1 MINKLNINN
10 QLSVDDALNILH
22 QSNCG
27 FSYYTVPSRYVLERK
42 DLVKLISHA
51 YCEGYDYRESVLQNR
66 IITIQSI
73 LSKEDVVRNMLEIA
87 FYLAQCDKDANE
99 IDIKVKI

>member
-10 QLSVDDALNILH
+10 QLSVDDTLNILH

-27 FSYYTVPSRYVLERK
+27 FSYCADPPRYVLERK

-51 YCEGYDYRESVLQNR
+51 HCEGYKFREKMLQDR
-66 IITIQSI
+66 MITVQPIDD
-73 LSKEDVVRNMLEIA
+73 LSDSEKLDFVARTIG
-87 FYLAQCDKDANE
+87 
-99 IDIKVKI
+99 IVKR

>member
-27 FSYYTVPSRYVLERK
+27 FSYYTDPSRYVLERK

-51 YCEGYDYRESVLQNR
+51 YCEGYDYRERVLQNR

-73 LSKEDVVRNMLEIA
+73 CDLSDSENNAGLSRAIEI
-87 FYLAQCDKDANE
+87 
-99 IDIKVKI
+99 VKGGGVDG

>member
-10 QLSVDDALNILH
+10 QLSVDDTLNILH

-27 FSYYTVPSRYVLERK
+27 FSYCADPPRYVLERK

-51 YCEGYDYRESVLQNR
+51 YCEG
-66 IITIQSI
+66 
-73 LSKEDVVRNMLEIA
+73 LSSEKKCCRTE
-87 FYLAQCDKDANE
+87 
-99 IDIKVKI
+99 

>member
-27 FSYYTVPSRYVLERK
+27 FSYYTDPSRYVLERE

-51 YCEGYDYRESVLQNR
+51 YCEGYDYREEVLR
-66 IITIQSI
+66 T
-73 LSKEDVVRNMLEIA
+73 E
-87 FYLAQCDKDANE
+87 
-99 IDIKVKI
+99 